1 MTAPT
6 PLSPAAQ
13 AIRDACKTGGL
24 DAALLAAVDEVTPD
38 QGDIWKSDLRGDAWI
53 RWEERKLIRSD
64 LLALAAALAQP
75 EPEGDQVRCMV
86 NCHWDGPP
94 PSPHASVSDWFEQE
108 GSKGILYGLRISALP
123 SRNEALR
130 TALGL
135 PESEGPVQ

>member
-1 MTAPT
+1 MTNESRPIWT
-6 PLSPAAQ
+6 EGICGDGAA
-13 AIRDACKTGGL
+13 ILRDGVMQPIEEVI
-24 DAALLAAVDEVTPD
+24 AALNAAEL
-38 QGDIWKSDLRGDAWI
+38 S
-53 RWEERKLIRSD
+53 
-64 LLALAAALAQP
+64 QP
-75 EPEGDQVRCMV
+75 EPEGDQVCCMV
-86 NCHWDGPP
+86 SCHWDGPP

>member
-13 AIRDACKTGGL
+13 AVWDAYKSGGL
-24 DAALLAAVDEVTPD
+24 ETALIAAADQVVPEDLKEPRGTGFRWGGWAAK
-38 QGDIWKSDLRGDAWI
+38 QGVR
-53 RWEERKLIRSD
+53 RR

-123 SRNEALR
+123 SRNEVPHHALP
-130 TALGL
+130 L
-135 PESEGPVQ
+135 PGAEDGHP

>member
-1 MTAPT
+1 MTDF
-6 PLSPAAQ
+6 
-13 AIRDACKTGGL
+13 R
-24 DAALLAAVDEVTPD
+24 ALCAELVGAVENYDFD
-38 QGDIWKSDLRGDAWI
+38 SDNLEQDWSVL
-53 RWEERKLIRSD
+53 ERAR
-64 LLALAAALAQP
+64 AALAQP
-75 EPEGDQVRCMV
+75 EPEGDQVCCMV
-86 NCHWDGPP
+86 SCHWDGPP